1 MSILVVGSV
10 ALDSLKTP
18 FGKRDSILGGSA
30 TYFSVAAS
38 FFNKVNVV
46 AVVGRDFPKKYFSL
60 LHARDIG
67 TDGLHIASGKTFR
80 WKGWY
85 DYDLNTAH
93 TIYTHLNVFK
103 DFDPIVPEHLRKSPY
118 VFLANIDPEL
128 QDKVLAQIASPK
140 LVACDSMNF
149 WIEHKKAEL
158 KRLLK
163 KVDMILLNDSEARQF
178 SGEFNLI
185 KAARAI
191 ISHGPKAVIIK
202 RGENGVIFFSRRNHF
217 IAPAYLLD
225 SIFDPT
231 GAGDSFAGA
240 VMGGMTS
247 LPGSVFGA
255 YIIGIFENLF
265 GLYVSIEF
273 KSVVAFVIIVLVLCI
288 KPSGLFARHY
298 VKKV

>member
-30 TYFSVAAS
+30 TYFSLSAS
-38 FFNKVNVV
+38 FFDKVNVV
-46 AVVGRDFPKKYFSL
+46 AVVGRDFPKKYISL
-60 LHARDIG
+60 LHARNIG
-67 TDGLHIASGKTFR
+67 TDGLLVASGKTFR

-103 DFDPIVPEHLRKSPY
+103 NFNPSVPKPLRKSPY

-128 QDKVLAQIASPK
+128 QNKVLTQIASPK
-140 LVACDSMNF
+140 FVACDSMNF
-149 WIEHKKAEL
+149 WIEHKKTEL
-158 KRLLK
+158 KKLLK

-191 ISHGPKAVIIK
+191 ISYGPKAVIIK

-240 VMGGMTS
+240 VMGYLS
-247 LPGSVFGA
+247 
-255 YIIGIFENLF
+255 
-265 GLYVSIEF
+265 
-273 KSVVAFVIIVLVLCI
+273 
-288 KPSGLFARHY
+288 R
-298 VKKV
+298 VKKTDDMAIRKAIIYGSITASFAVEGFGVDRLLEISMRDIEKRFRHFMAVTKF